1 MLAVD
6 DRFQATEGFLQVGNQ
21 PAVVVAEGGLGLGAS
36 NAVTDFVVF
45 LPLLLLAFLHHGD
58 GTLLGLPG
66 IPGLADRAAHHHR
79 DKGGNQYTVNPFQ
92 HQPASVS
99 DKRSA
104 TIANSCASCR
114 HGIALGALGAGRDWR
129 KVKGWPQTAM
139 EALLFVTF
147 SIGSP
152 VRHAS
157 IAPTEAGYVRSGHS
171 TAVFL
176 IFAINYSLLTINCL

>member
-6 DRFQATEGFLQVGNQ
+6 DRFQATERFLQVGNQ

-36 NAVTDFVVF
+36 NTVADFVVF

-66 IPGLADRAAHHHR
+66 ILGLADRAAHHHR
-79 DKGGNQYTVNPFQ
+79 DKDGNQYSVNPFQ

-99 DKRSA
+99 DKRPA
-104 TIANSCASCR
+104 TIANSCVFCR
-114 HGIALGALGAGRDWR
+114 HGIAMGARDVGRDWW

-139 EALLFVTF
+139 EALLFAAL

-157 IAPTEAGYVRSGHS
+157 IAPTEAGYVRTGHS
-171 TAVFL
+171 TPVFD
-176 IFAINYSLLTINCL
+176 FRY